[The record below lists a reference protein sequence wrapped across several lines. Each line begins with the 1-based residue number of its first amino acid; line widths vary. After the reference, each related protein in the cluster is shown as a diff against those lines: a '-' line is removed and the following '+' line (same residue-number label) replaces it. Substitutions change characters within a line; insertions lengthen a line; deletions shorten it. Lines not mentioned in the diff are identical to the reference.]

1 MIARFPSRDRQRP
14 ARRQLGLERLEQRAV
29 LNGSPVTTL
38 QFQIPAHVANQGVQF
53 GFWGTDANGHPQYMK
68 SDYTFARVDSLPANT
83 AQLPLIPLGQGHSYT
98 TTQTFSIP
106 VPNVQNVS
114 SGLVFF
120 VGPVT
125 NGIAV
130 NLDSNNDPVSVAAP
144 TPGTSRADVYGFF
157 ELNNAV
163 GGGSSQLDV
172 DVTTVDQFG
181 MPFSVDFLQADN
193 TTPITTMYP
202 YNQGVGTLPAIDRA
216 SFFEAFQAEH
226 GAATDPFSLCLTLGT
241 IDSTVARLVSPRSL
255 VTEPAFVGQTGL
267 LDTYF
272 DGTIK
277 EFFEYYKAN
286 DFTYMQPQQVGAG
299 FGTTWVGRTV
309 TVPGSYAEDSPVD
322 PSTTFGIQAL
332 QLRGS
337 TGIRAIVVADGGKGY
352 DAPPTVTIAPPDD
365 PNGVQATATAVL
377 KNGAVAAIVIDNPG
391 GGYSTAPSV
400 MLSAPTGTAPIK
412 EQATA
417 QPATINEFAGAVVNV
432 YNPKSVAFNKANLP
446 AWMASGSVQ
455 WGQVTPSAMVFA
467 GMDAFASNAVDP
479 GVQNPVPGTPNATY
493 AATLPTALGNIENVI
508 VSAFVRGIATM
519 PSTTA
524 LSPADPTKPALL
536 TPQQFLAGTSAAPLA
551 WQADP
556 AGRNLAGGTLQ
567 PNTQYFYALT
577 TVDAAGNETVPTRV
591 VQTTLA
597 GHQNAAHLSWLA
609 NASPLVA
616 TFRVYRGTSAESLA
630 LVGEVANDLLA
641 PATGFTDGDPQNA
654 PPANAGTAPPY
665 TFYAA
670 GRKYDAYSKFLHERF
685 INGLGYG
692 NAFDDQGNFSTN
704 VEFPAGGQPPIT
716 RIVIGDWGQ
725 AERFGAT
732 APATAVAG
740 TSFMIDVTAEAG
752 DMLSFRSSDP
762 QAVLPATQ
770 AFNPAAASLPIT
782 LKTAGVQTVT
792 VTDATGREAIV
803 TVTVAAAQAA
813 KLAFAQQPGFVFA
826 QQSFAAAV
834 AVQVQDAYGNPVSL
848 GGDQVSLSFLSANGA
863 TLSGTT
869 QTNTDANGLAVFPRT
884 GSAGLK
890 VSKPGNYALV
900 ASFTGGTP
908 LQIAPATSATFSVS
922 KVAKLVVAAPSRV
935 QANVPFRLTVT
946 GPDQY
951 FQGTVTFTAAGDAK
965 VVGLDGVLRPL
976 NRYSYTFTPGDAA
989 SRTFTVSLG
998 KPFTTRTITAST
1010 SLPAQYNGI
1019 DSVVVKAPSTRRSR
1033 LGFAR

>member
-1 MIARFPSRDRQRP
+1 MIARFPLRDRRRSARP
-14 ARRQLGLERLEQRAV
+14 RLGLERLEPRAV
-29 LNGSPVTTL
+29 LSGSPVTTL
-38 QFQIPAHVANQGVQF
+38 EFQIPAHVANQGVQF
-53 GFWGTDANGHPQYMK
+53 GFWGTGAGGHPLYMK
-68 SDYTFARVDSLPANT
+68 SDYTFARVNSLPAST
-83 AQLPLIPLGQGHSYT
+83 LQLPLIPLGQGHSYT

-125 NGIAV
+125 KGIAV

-144 TPGTSRADVYGFF
+144 TPGTSRKDVYGFF

-181 MPFSVDFLQADN
+181 VPFSVDFLQADG

-202 YNQGVGTLPAIDRA
+202 YNQGVGTLPSIDRA

-226 GAATDPFSLCLTLGT
+226 GAKTAPFRLCLTLGT
-241 IDSTVARLVSPRSL
+241 IDSTIARLVSPRSL

-277 EFFEYYKAN
+277 DFFDYYTAN
-286 DFTYMQPQQVGAG
+286 DFTYIQPQQAGAG
-299 FGTTWVGRTV
+299 AGTTWVGRTV
-309 TVPGSYAEDSPVD
+309 TVPGSYTEGTPVD
-322 PSTTFGIQAL
+322 PTTTFGIQAL

-337 TGIRAIVVADGGKGY
+337 TGIRAIAVSDAGQGY
-352 DAPPTVTIAPPDD
+352 DTPPTVTIGQPDES
-365 PNGVQATATAVL
+365 NGVQATATAVL

-391 GGYSTAPSV
+391 GGYTTAPSV

-417 QPATINEFAGAVVNV
+417 QPATINEFAGAVVNI
-432 YNPKSVAFNKANLP
+432 YNPKSVAFKKAALP
-446 AWMASGSVQ
+446 AWMASGSIQ
-455 WGQVTPSAMVFA
+455 WGQTTPSAMVFA

-479 GVQNPVPGTPNATY
+479 GVQDPMPGTPNATY

-508 VSAFVRGIATM
+508 VTAFVRGIATM

-524 LSPADPTKPALL
+524 QSPADPTKPALL

-551 WQADP
+551 WHADP

-567 PNTQYFYALT
+567 PNAQYFYALT

-597 GHQNAAHLSWLA
+597 AHQNAAHLAWLA
-609 NASPLVA
+609 NASPLVSK
-616 TFRVYRGTSAESLA
+616 FRVYRGTSAESLA
-630 LVGEVANDLLA
+630 LVGEVTNDLRI
-641 PATGFTDGDPQNA
+641 PATGFTDGDPQNT
-654 PPANAGTAPPY
+654 PPANAGTALPY

-716 RIVIGDWGQ
+716 RIVIGDWGKT
-725 AERFGAT
+725 ERFHAT
-732 APATAVAG
+732 GPAAAVAG
-740 TSFMIDVTAEAG
+740 TSFTIDVTAEAG
-752 DMLSFRSSDP
+752 DVLSFRSSDP

-770 AFNPAAASLPIT
+770 AFNPATASLPIT

-792 VTDATGREAIV
+792 MTDSTGREAIV
-803 TVTVAAAQAA
+803 TVAVAAAQAA

-826 QQSFAAAV
+826 QQPFTAAV
-834 AVQVQDAYGNPVSL
+834 AVRVQDAYGNPVSV

-863 TLSGTT
+863 ALLGTT
-869 QTNTDANGLAVFPRT
+869 QTNTNADGLAVFPRT

-890 VSKPGNYALV
+890 VNKPGNYALV

-908 LQIAPATSATFSVS
+908 LQIVPATSATFSVS

-935 QANVPFRLTVT
+935 QGNVPFQLTVT

-951 FQGTVTFTAAGDAK
+951 FQGTVTFTATGDAK

-998 KPFTTRTITAST
+998 KPFKSRTITAST
-1010 SLPAQYNGI
+1010 SLPSPYDGI
-1019 DSVVVKAPSTRRSR
+1019 DIVIVKGPSARRSR
-1033 LGFAR
+1033 VGLAR